1 MAELTIRVKAIYDEV
16 IECRSELAKVE
27 KQMKNL
33 KADSSADE
41 VNRLMAEYNRL
52 YEKWE
57 NGMAR
62 LGKIGAYTRN
72 AVGQVS
78 EALEGNVELIEHI
91 DKASSN
97 LVTTI
102 AKRAKAELDVNDAL
116 QKQREELLA
125 NRDTQKKLYENTKAT
140 YTQIKKEYDA
150 KPETERTAD
159 DKALMSLYEE
169 QYQGVKKAWDE
180 INDKIAVYDS
190 MLEVSANRMEKMT
203 KDILEAKSGFE
214 DMGDDS
220 SLSQLRMDANTLI
233 DSLNEAGDKVAEL
246 QEGMSNDESFIKRLF
261 SGGDF
266 DKQTQQIEEYGAAV
280 KEAYSIANA
289 AMSAQ
294 QSYIDALTEKMG
306 EYEKE
311 IAEATD
317 PKDVE
322 RLQTSFASLKAEQE
336 SALGVLESI
345 KSVLGDLDES
355 IDNADGMKNKADR
368 YNSVLEKIKKLKEM
382 FTNSGAKDMQSD
394 VKDLEKEL
402 DTAGDNFVQFYRKA
416 DESANSLKSSLKQ
429 LAGMAG
435 LAFSVREIGGFM
447 SKVMETR
454 EYFQDIESSMKV
466 FLGSA
471 EAGAEFTDK
480 LKDYAYYN
488 MFEFSDLAQASQ
500 QMISYGHAVD
510 TIIPRLDQLSNVATG
525 THGSLME
532 LVDAYNR
539 AKATGVVDARGVQ
552 SWAVKGVMIRDV
564 LRDMGEQATGT
575 QVTFEQ
581 LNKVLDKVTGEGG
594 QFHNLMLEMMDNISA
609 EKGQLE
615 DNLSSMYNAIGE
627 QYQDIIVKWYKFQSE
642 IVDNYEA
649 IGGEV
654 LDLGAKFAEFGIDTL
669 RDNLLKLVSYVKDA
683 IVVFGTWKVMI
694 ATLTPI
700 HKLHTW
706 WINAEAT
713 AHAVNTGKI
722 KLEGVARGQATAAI
736 IRQTQAQQK
745 LNASV
750 LASPWTWAAAAITGV
765 VYALYS
771 YHESVMTAEKAQKLL
786 SSATEDYNDAAKEQ
800 NSVDQENI
808 GIIKDKTKSLLE
820 QTRAYKQLI
829 KDREVFAAYTKE
841 EIANMTPEQINQ
853 IQSQDNETKNEQRL
867 RNQVEAAKEMQ
878 KAFASRAF
886 AWSETGEDEE
896 IEKIVEKYK
905 LSAEYAEKLKNS
917 IGSWTDLSD
926 WADELVKATGNELQ
940 TYLADS
946 AKDGIAEGFKNG
958 FTDSSMQDEAKK
970 MIDSYSNDLI
980 LKTAEVENKILE
992 AQKKVEELERSG
1004 SGVGVSKTTAAAVGG
1019 TKILTGL
1026 AKNSEIMKLNKEIEE
1041 FQANLAKTRQE
1052 VADTFVKQMQ
1062 PKVEETKKKLESLN
1076 KEYLNATG
1084 EKKTE
1089 IETKIKDTNNEL
1101 NTLKSM
1107 MHFFE
1112 EGVTNKELIVKITED
1127 VNDSI
1132 LGDEKLAEIGKAYE
1146 DIEGMAVTFVEGID
1160 KAREEMN
1167 AFTELSEEDAQRIAE
1182 KYGLTADD
1190 IEKNFGTSFN
1200 EIQKQID
1207 SLNDELD
1214 KTTDP
1219 TKKRQIS
1226 LEIAEKEKQLQYI
1239 SDIRTQL
1246 EEAVKNPYTFKLNVV
1261 GKAEKWLKELLK
1273 AAGYDIPE
1281 GQGVTDNWG
1290 NNSWA
1295 DNGLQRFGFTSNAQ
1309 QQRQNAQKAK
1319 DKGRAA
1325 AERNKPENKPS
1336 TYTGAEWE
1344 AQDNKAKQETIK
1356 NLRNKLKGK
1365 LTREEYDKTK
1375 KELDSLT
1382 KGNKGDKS
1390 TREALQRRQKD
1401 YDQYLKNR
1409 EQQQKQEKE
1418 ALNAS
1423 EDARIAEIENGTKR
1437 EREARKNQFR
1447 LAQQQLDEQI
1457 EAFKKANVEQEKA
1470 EWQNRKENKNKI
1482 WADTKTAQDIKAN
1495 GYANIALTADQQAQV
1510 DAIRRKNVAEEKRYY
1525 KEQEEAQVQ
1534 ALLDY
1539 QKEYGDFQMQREA
1552 ITKEYDLKIDKEQDT
1567 IQKAA
1572 LARQKERLISEL
1584 NMKELQQSLDWETV
1598 FNNLEYQSVEALQT
1612 LKKQLAQALDMKD
1625 ITAENAKVLA
1635 EKIREIEDSIARK
1648 TDIWSSWIPGLRE
1661 RKRLTLEVLEVE
1673 KQIQGL
1679 TTARNTAGVSQDK
1692 AISKFTSAVGVSEG
1706 AFRQE
1711 WQQINKGNL
1720 EDIKDRYKNEIEAT
1734 EEVKK
1739 AFEVLETTTIDLSKS
1754 QENLTQ
1760 TQKDYQ
1766 TRQDALKNFTKG
1778 GSIGQYFKDVTA
1790 GMDKAG
1796 IFGLI
1801 NQNAQSANSLIGN
1814 IGLGNTE
1821 FGKGFAE
1828 FAEGMQGFQ
1837 NGIQSLM
1844 QGDVF
1849 GAINGIVDGIQGF
1862 GDVIGRAFGINW
1874 TGGNEKEVAET
1885 TERLTKQNKEL
1896 TRSIDELTE
1905 QLGNSY
1911 GGKALSVYQKAL
1923 EAQEKVN
1930 KNQMEVLEA
1939 QMGYHSAHHSNAY
1952 YADDKKI
1959 ASYNKQAQEAMRT
1972 AGVQVSTITGLE
1984 SIYNLTPEQL
1994 KAIRDF
2000 APDLWRY
2007 LTEVGEYDKSEYWDA
2022 VVEQAGK
2029 TKELTEQIM
2038 EIMTTTTNE
2047 SVFSQFLSQL
2057 KELAN
2062 GADDVFS
2069 NIAKDWQDMVNEMI
2083 VNNFI
2088 GDAYQEQLEK
2098 WREKIYEL
2106 NKKYKE
2112 GGMSMQEYKKGLADL
2127 EAEYRSYVN
2136 EAKQEINEYKEAGI
2150 ITNPE
2155 EKAQQTATGKS
2166 IQNISYNQADSLVG
2180 IATAQQIALEQSR
2193 DRLDMLN
2200 VKADQVYMLAIESRD
2215 IAADSRQI
2223 LAGMAIHVEEIRDGM
2238 VDTLVPAIKDMRSDL
2253 AKVRKLVE
2261 EQ

>member
-41 VNRLMAEYNRL
+41 VNRLMEEYNRL
-52 YEKWE
+52 YKRWE
-57 NGMAR
+57 DGMAR

-72 AVGQVS
+72 AFEEVGEVLG
-78 EALEGNVELIEHI
+78 EDADLIAHI

-97 LVTTI
+97 MVATI

-125 NRDTQKKLYENTKAT
+125 NRDSQKKLYEDTKAT
-140 YTQIKKEYDA
+140 YMQIKKEFDA
-150 KPETERTAD
+150 KPEAERTAD

-180 INDKIAVYDS
+180 INDKVAVYDS

-220 SLSQLRMDANTLI
+220 RLSQYRMDANTLI
-233 DSLNEAGDKVAEL
+233 DSLNEAGEKVAEL
-246 QEGMSNDESFIKRLF
+246 QEGMSTDEGFLKRLF

-280 KEAYSIANA
+280 KEAYGIANA
-289 AMSAQ
+289 AMNAQ
-294 QSYIDALTEKMG
+294 QSYIDVLTEKMG
-306 EYEKE
+306 EYEKQ

-317 PKDVE
+317 PQEVE
-322 RLQTSFASLKAEQE
+322 KLQASFAGLKAEQE

-355 IDNADGMKNKADR
+355 IDNADGMKNRADR
-368 YNSVLEKIKKLKEM
+368 YNSVLDKIKKLKEM
-382 FTNSGAKDMQSD
+382 FTNSGAKDMQDD
-394 VKDLEKEL
+394 VKELEKEL
-402 DTAGDNFVQFYRKA
+402 DTAGDTFIQFYKKA
-416 DESANSLKSSLKQ
+416 DESTNSLKSSLKQ

-447 SKVMETR
+447 DKVMQTR

-471 EAGAEFTDK
+471 EAGAEFTDN

-488 MFEFSDLAQASQ
+488 MYEFSDLAQASQ

-510 TIIPRLDQLSNVATG
+510 SIIPRLDQLSNVATG

-642 IVDNYEA
+642 LVDNYEA

-713 AHAVNTGKI
+713 AHAVNAGKI

-736 IRQTQAQQK
+736 IRQTQAQK
-745 LNASV
+745 MLNASV

-841 EIANMTPEQINQ
+841 EIAKMTPEQISQ
-853 IQSQDNETKNEQRL
+853 IQSQDNEAKNEERL
-867 RNQVEAAKEMQ
+867 RNQVEAAKELQ
-878 KAFASRAF
+878 KMFASRAF

-926 WADELVKATGNELQ
+926 WADELVKATGDELQ

-958 FTDSSMQDEAKK
+958 FTDSSLQDEATK
-970 MIDSYSNDLI
+970 MIKNYSNDLV
-980 LKTAEVENKILE
+980 LKTKEVEDKILE
-992 AQKKVEELERSG
+992 TQKKVKELEKSS
-1004 SGVGVSKTTAAAVGG
+1004 SGVSVSKTTAAAVGIQNVFSG
-1019 TKILTGL
+1019 M
-1026 AKNSEIMKLNKEIEE
+1026 AKNSEIMKLNKEIED

-1062 PKVEETKKKLESLN
+1062 PKIEETKKKLESLN

-1089 IETKIKDTNNEL
+1089 IDTKIKDTNNEL

-1112 EGVTNKELIVKITED
+1112 EGATNKELIVKITED
-1127 VNDSI
+1127 VHDSI

-1146 DIEGMAVTFVEGID
+1146 KIENETVKFVEGID
-1160 KAREEMN
+1160 KAREEMDI
-1167 AFTELSEEDAQRIAE
+1167 FTEISEEDAQRIAE
-1182 KYGLTADD
+1182 KYHITAND
-1190 IEKNFGTSFN
+1190 IEESFGTAFD
-1200 EIQKQID
+1200 ETQKQIAD
-1207 SLNDELD
+1207 LNEELN

-1219 TKKRQIS
+1219 NKKNEI
-1226 LEIAEKEKQLQYI
+1226 LLDIAEKEKLLQYI
-1239 SDIRTQL
+1239 GNIRTQL
-1246 EEAVKNPYTFKLNVV
+1246 ENFVKDPYTVNLKFV
-1261 GKAEKWLKELLK
+1261 GKAEKWLKDLLG
-1273 AAGYDIPE
+1273 AAGIIIPE
-1281 GQGVTDNWG
+1281 
-1290 NNSWA
+1290 
-1295 DNGLQRFGFTSNAQ
+1295 RE
-1309 QQRQNAQKAK
+1309 NAQKAQE
-1319 DKGRAA
+1319 KGKAA
-1325 AERNKPENKPS
+1325 QARIDEENKPGELRGN
-1336 TYTGAEWE
+1336 YKDYQKRKQQREK
-1344 AQDNKAKQETIK
+1344 QDDNEYRIFKAGGVSKTRKDAKGNFIDY
-1356 NLRNKLKGK
+1356 GK
-1365 LTREEYDKTK
+1365 LTDKEIEDMEKTFSESAK
-1375 KELDSLT
+1375 RAKTGAKDS
-1382 KGNKGDKS
+1382 KQI
-1390 TREALQRRQKD
+1390 LQRRQKD
-1401 YDQYLKNR
+1401 YDMYLKNR

-1418 ALNAS
+1418 ALNAT
-1423 EDARIAEIENGTKR
+1423 EEARIAEIENGTQR

-1447 LAQQQLDEQI
+1447 LVQQQLDEQI
-1457 EAFKKANVEQEKA
+1457 EAFKKVNVEQEKA
-1470 EWQNRKENKNKI
+1470 EWQNKKENKDKI

-1510 DAIRRKNVAEEKRYY
+1510 DAIRRKNAAEEKRYY

-1552 ITKEYDLKIDKEQDT
+1552 ITKEYDLKIDKEQDE

-1598 FNNLEYQSVEALQT
+1598 FNNLEYQGVEALQS
-1612 LKKQLAQALDMKD
+1612 LKRQLAQALDMKD

-1661 RKRLTLEVLEVE
+1661 RKRLSLEILEVE
-1673 KQIQGL
+1673 NKIKGL
-1679 TTARNTAGVSQDK
+1679 TTARNTSGASQDT
-1692 AISKFTSAVGVSEG
+1692 AISKFASSVGVTEG
-1706 AFRQE
+1706 SFKQQ
-1711 WQQINKGNL
+1711 WQQINKGNIG
-1720 EDIKDRYKNEIEAT
+1720 DIRDAYKSQIEAS
-1734 EEVKK
+1734 EDVRK
-1739 AFEVLETTTIDLSKS
+1739 AFEELETTTTDLAKS
-1754 QENLTQ
+1754 EENLTQ
-1760 TQKDYQ
+1760 AQKDRK
-1766 TRQDALKNFTKG
+1766 TRQEALKNFTKG
-1778 GSIGQYFKDVTA
+1778 GNVGQYFKDVTA
-1790 GMDKAG
+1790 GMDVTG
-1796 IFGLI
+1796 IFGLV
-1801 NQNAQSANSLIGN
+1801 NQNAQSANNLLNN

-1837 NGIQSLM
+1837 NGIQSLL

-1849 GAINGIVDGIQGF
+1849 GAINGVVDGIQGF
-1862 GDVIGRAFGINW
+1862 GDAIGRAFGINW
-1874 TGGNEKEVAET
+1874 SGGNEAEHAKR
-1885 TERLTKQNKEL
+1885 EQEL
-1896 TRSIDELTE
+1896 IKANEQLQRSIDKLTE
-1905 QLGNSY
+1905 AFNNTNGAKAIQLSNDII
-1911 GGKALSVYQKAL
+1911 KKQ
-1923 EAQEKVN
+1923 QEFNDNVMARWEN
-1930 KNQMEVLEA
+1930 D
-1939 QMGYHSAHHSNAY
+1939 MGYHSAHHSNAANWEGFSQEQIDRMNALLAQMDARY
-1952 YADDKKI
+1952 GDAKDRQGNTAKI
-1959 ASYNKQAQEAMRT
+1959 NSASWRELT
-1972 AGVQVSTITGLE
+1972 
-1984 SIYNLTPEQL
+1984 NLTPEALDYIRAYLPDVWDFITSRGDYAWVYDSLNEYADLTGVIAEQTEALTENLSQLSSSALHDQFLSDLMNMDKKANDFGKDFTKILAQAVLNAQIGDLMDDQL
-1994 KAIRDF
+1994 KAFRD
-2000 APDLWRY
+2000 
-2007 LTEVGEYDKSEYWDA
+2007 
-2022 VVEQAGK
+2022 
-2029 TKELTEQIM
+2029 
-2038 EIMTTTTNE
+2038 EI
-2047 SVFSQFLSQL
+2047 
-2057 KELAN
+2057 AN
-2062 GADDVFS
+2062 RM
-2069 NIAKDWQDMVNEMI
+2069 K
-2083 VNNFI
+2083 
-2088 GDAYQEQLEK
+2088 
-2098 WREKIYEL
+2098 
-2106 NKKYKE
+2106 KE
-2112 GGMSMQEYKKGLADL
+2112 GGMTKQDVEDLRAMWDSIVQAGMTARNTMAD
-2127 EAEYRSYVN
+2127 
-2136 EAKQEINEYKEAGI
+2136 
-2150 ITNPE
+2150 ITGYTG
-2155 EKAQQTATGKS
+2155 KDSQTATGKS
-2166 IQNISYNQADSLVG
+2166 LENMSYTQADSLIG

-2200 VKADQVYMLAIESRD
+2200 VKADQVYMLTIESRD